1 MSWEN
6 SDNQIIS
13 GHRAPQEFQKDTLKT
28 ITLNEAEGIQAIVGK
43 PIGKQTMEIQSY
55 IFSKEKG
62 WTVEKAQEW
71 FNKLY
76 PAKERLHL
84 VMPFTIAEKI
94 LDAPLKIRGL
104 AMSSGL
110 SRNLNFYTSEEL
122 KSFSE
127 KLVNAPVYL
136 EHVSAPNAVGKV
148 TKTQWD
154 GKNLLYEAE
163 IYDEGTADKIRKGLI
178 KHVSVG
184 ADYQSVDQ
192 VNGKVP
198 HGLFNAEMSLVAV
211 PGISETNIQ
220 IIEKLHLNEQ
230 TYEPVMSGEY
240 ALGFYQD
247 NVAFLPEH
255 FSTVWLDK
263 ENDVLAIIGKLR
275 EQPNVARTQAIYFSR
290 ERWDQNSIKD
300 WLTLHPSY
308 LTPASNTPQ
317 PNGNVSVESLI
328 KKQAEATIA
337 ISQAVKLIEE
347 VLPTPIVQ
355 RSWSLGPQ
363 RMCQELRRVVLRLHS
378 LQNSHKIDRQ

>member
-1 MSWEN
+1 M
-6 SDNQIIS
+6 
-13 GHRAPQEFQKDTLKT
+13 HQKT
-28 ITLNEAEGIQAIVGK
+28 NE
-43 PIGKQTMEIQSY
+43 
-55 IFSKEKG
+55 KEHIN
-62 WTVEKAQEW
+62 T
-71 FNKLY
+71 
-76 PAKERLHL
+76 
-84 VMPFTIAEKI
+84 VMPFTISEKVT
-94 LDAPLKIRGL
+94 DKPLKIRGV
-104 AMSSGL
+104 AMTAGL

-136 EHVSAPNAVGKV
+136 EHVTAPNAVGKV
-148 TKTQWD
+148 TKTEWD
-154 GKNLLYEAE
+154 GKNLLYVAE
-163 IYDEGTADKIRKGLI
+163 IYDEDTADKIRKGLI

-184 ADYQSVDQ
+184 ADYESIDQ

-220 IIEKLHLNEQ
+220 ILEKLHLNEQ

-240 ALGFYQD
+240 TLGFYQD
-247 NVAFLPEH
+247 IAAFLPEH

-263 ENDVLAIIGKLR
+263 ENGVLAIMGTPK
-275 EQPNVARTQAIYFSR
+275 EQTSSQLTQAIFFSK
-290 ERWDQNSIKD
+290 EHWEQNTIKD
-300 WLTLHPSY
+300 WLSLHPNY
-308 LTPASNTPQ
+308 LTSASNTPK
-317 PNGNVSVESLI
+317 PNAALSVEGLI
-328 KKQAEATIA
+328 KKQTEATLT
-337 ISQAVKLIEE
+337 ISQAVKMIEE